1 MVTNTPYPVGNLG
14 QDVILDCKFQT
25 KNMQVSS
32 DVLITWEKEGL
43 TGVVYQYQNNA
54 GQLQE
59 QNPYFINKVKLF
71 PDAIPTGN
79 ASLLIKTVRMEDKGV
94 YHCSVTG
101 SGVSGT
107 VSIYLSVGGK
117 KLQISMSLII

>member
-1 MVTNTPYPVGNLG
+1 MVTNTPYAVGNLG

-25 KNMQVSS
+25 KNIQASS
-32 DVLITWEKEGL
+32 DVLITWQKEGL

-54 GQLQE
+54 GHLQE
-59 QNPYFINKVKLF
+59 QNPNFKNKVKLF

-79 ASLLIKTVRMEDKGV
+79 ASLLIKTVSMEDKGV
-94 YHCSVTG
+94 YHCSVTA

-117 KLQISMSLII
+117 KLQNSMS